1 MITFGFLVDPGAE
14 DLRRIITLYRDAG
27 WWGDGPDDPDLVRRI
42 VAGSHCVVVARSEE
56 SIVGMGRAISDGA
69 SDAWVQ
75 DVTVAGAFRHQGIG
89 SRIVRRIVDR
99 LQGDGLSWI
108 GLVAENHTHP
118 LYRALGFEPMADA
131 LPMRRK

>member
-1 MITFGFLVDPGAE
+1 MITFGFLVDPDAE
-14 DLRRIITLYRDAG
+14 DLRRIITLYRAAG

-42 VAGSHCVVVARSEE
+42 VAGSHCVVVARCEE
-56 SIVGMGRAISDGA
+56 KIVGMGRAISDGA

-75 DVTVAGAFRHQGIG
+75 DVTVDGPFRHQKIG
-89 SRIVRRIVDR
+89 SRIVGRIVDR

-108 GLVAENHTHP
+108 GLVAENHTHD

-131 LPMRRK
+131 VPMRRK